1 MKNVVEA
8 LVIREYDRL
17 LPTVPGACDC
27 AVCREDVLVYAL
39 NRIQPHYV
47 ATPVGEVISS
57 VEMEKVQGQA
67 DIAVALMDG
76 IRVVA
81 SAPRH
86 GRRATKAR

>member
-1 MKNVVEA
+1 MKNVVEG
-8 LVIREYDRL
+8 LVVREYERL
-17 LPTVPGACDC
+17 LPSVPGACNC
-27 AVCREDVLVYAL
+27 ALCREDVMVYAL

-47 ATPVGEVISS
+47 TTPAGEVIAG

-67 DIAVALMDG
+67 DIAVALMEA

-86 GRRATKAR
+86 GKRATKAR

>member
-1 MKNVVEA
+1 MRNVVEA
-8 LVIREYDRL
+8 LVIREYERL
-17 LPTVPGACDC
+17 LPTVTGACQC

-39 NRIQPHYV
+39 NRLVPHYV
-47 ATPVGEVISS
+47 ATPAGAVISS

-76 IRVVA
+76 FRVVA

-86 GRRATKAR
+86 GKRASKAR

>member
-8 LVIREYDRL
+8 LVDREYDRL
-17 LPTVPGACDC
+17 LPTVPGACSC
-27 AVCREDVLVYAL
+27 PVCREDVLVYAL
-39 NRIQPHYV
+39 NRLRPHYV
-47 ATPVGEVISS
+47 ATPAGEVISG

-81 SAPRH
+81 AAPRH
-86 GRRATKAR
+86 GKRATKAR